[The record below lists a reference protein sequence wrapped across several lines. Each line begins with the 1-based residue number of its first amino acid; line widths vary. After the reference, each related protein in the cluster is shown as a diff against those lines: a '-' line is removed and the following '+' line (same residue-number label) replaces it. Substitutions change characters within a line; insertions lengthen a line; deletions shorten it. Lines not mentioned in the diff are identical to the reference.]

1 MNYTGK
7 ARAFYDKL
15 HTLRVYNYNTLYRAE
30 DGTVYYIN
38 KRGYMHIFTARK
50 SHFDGRE
57 LYLIIDRLLTE
68 SGTLKE
74 SNARYYDRQQAMELV
89 QEMQTAADENTKAA
103 RLDMIN
109 LGYIEAVE
117 GPQTTQTAAGDETP
131 TAANTAQQEG
141 SQEPTEGQTALY
153 KYGMRLRGY
162 SIGAQP
168 AGVVLREDDPTGAYY
183 DIISYNVPLSQE
195 DIKHYSLTPLEDPT
209 TEETTTAGQTTTA
222 AETAPQEATSDAGP
236 AADNNG
242 TTAAETATEGPE
254 TSTPAQD
261 TTGSDTRPPRATE
274 EATTGHAANNTSTP
288 ATAAG
293 DHTRPGPA
301 AGAITGTAAGRIA
314 ARMKNASKAGH
325 ACEIAPG
332 RTERAQAVPTT
343 TPPHK
348 RPPRGKTRAGPARPA
363 AKEGRKKLD
372 FGIYEKISQKYQV
385 QKSSTLFNHRFFKFL
400 IRN

>member
-50 SHFDGRE
+50 SHFNGRE

-74 SNARYYDRQQAMELV
+74 SNTRYYDRQQAMELV

-117 GPQTTQTAAGDETP
+117 GPQTGKTAACDETP
-131 TAANTAQQEG
+131 TAANTAQQED

-195 DIKHYSLTPLEDPT
+195 DIKHYSLTPLEGPT

-222 AETAPQEATSDAGP
+222 AETEPQEARQEATQ
-236 AADNNG
+236 
-242 TTAAETATEGPE
+242 TAIDETPDRTTEGPAGAQEKPAEGPEAVTHMTPSHACENATGRTE
-254 TSTPAQD
+254 TPQAVQTTTTPYK
-261 TTGSDTRPPRATE
+261 RPPRA
-274 EATTGHAANNTSTP
+274 
-288 ATAAG
+288 
-293 DHTRPGPA
+293 
-301 AGAITGTAAGRIA
+301 
-314 ARMKNASKAGH
+314 
-325 ACEIAPG
+325 
-332 RTERAQAVPTT
+332 
-343 TPPHK
+343 
-348 RPPRGKTRAGPARPA
+348 KTRAGPPA
-363 AKEGRKKLD
+363 AGSQATPPEVRFSGSMTKTVPKTGPPNRKP
-372 FGIYEKISQKYQV
+372 FC
-385 QKSSTLFNHRFFKFL
+385 STIFRFFDPVLAGPEKRSDPRGYQNL
-400 IRN
+400 LQ